1 MISLSKKVRE
11 QENDNV
17 DIDRGEPKTGNEFE
31 RRGRDGI
38 PGFFKERESSHVR
51 KSLKTK
57 PINPSR
63 TKNGKATKLVREG
76 FRRVLE
82 ERRRRCDEREFLN
95 APSFHPKKA
104 ITSLIDPA
112 EGMPSAAEMRSAVFV
127 ASHGQ

>member
-51 KSLKTK
+51 ISLKTK
-57 PINPSR
+57 PINPVGRR
-63 TKNGKATKLVREG
+63 TAKPLSLSEKGCG
-76 FRRVLE
+76 
-82 ERRRRCDEREFLN
+82 EFLKNVEEGATN
-95 APSFHPKKA
+95 ANS
-104 ITSLIDPA
+104 
-112 EGMPSAAEMRSAVFV
+112 
-127 ASHGQ
+127 